1 MPHGPFFIQRR
12 TWALAGKGPCVPE
25 LCGRDGTELA
35 SMIAI
40 EQNVVT
46 SG

>member
-12 TWALAGKGPCVPE
+12 TWALSEKGPCVPE
-25 LCGRDGTELA
+25 LCGREGGELTGT
-35 SMIAI
+35 IAI

>member
-1 MPHGPFFIQRR
+1 VPHGPFFTQRR
-12 TWALAGKGPCVPE
+12 TWALAEKKGPCVPE
-25 LCGRDGTELA
+25 LCGAGGLQTGT
-35 SMIAI
+35 IAI